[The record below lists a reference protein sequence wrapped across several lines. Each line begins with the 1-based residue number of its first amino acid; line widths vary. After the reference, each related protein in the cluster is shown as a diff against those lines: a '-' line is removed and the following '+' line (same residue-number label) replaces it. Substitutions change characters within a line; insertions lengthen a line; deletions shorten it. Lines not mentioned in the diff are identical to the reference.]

1 VFPSEVEALL
11 MLHPQIQA
19 AAVLPKPDPDK
30 GQVPFA
36 FVQLVP
42 GSAVDAVE
50 LREWA
55 TRNMA
60 GYKVPIVEVL
70 ETLPMTAT
78 GKVRKGEL
86 FTLVEERR

>member
-1 VFPSEVEALL
+1 
-11 MLHPQIQA
+11 
-19 AAVLPKPDPDK
+19 
-30 GQVPFA
+30 
-36 FVQLVP
+36 
-42 GSAVDAVE
+42 
-50 LREWA
+50 
-55 TRNMA
+55 MA